1 MKKRHTRTT
10 ADLWINEIGD
20 FFFSG
25 LFFIAAPLLIFPRNH
40 FAGIPPQDPEAG
52 KKAEYV
58 DHFFQIDSK
67 LNNNKPF
74 NKTITHQHKK
84 TAFRPGVH

>member
-1 MKKRHTRTT
+1 M
-10 ADLWINEIGD
+10 
-20 FFFSG
+20 
-25 LFFIAAPLLIFPRNH
+25 
-40 FAGIPPQDPEAG
+40 PPQDPEAG

-84 TAFRPGVH
+84 NRFQAKRSQGFRNDMGRES